1 MKYKLI
7 LKSSVVHQYDKGGA
21 VMTQDFLGPLGRCPQ
36 RIRGRDDFEDRDEKW
51 GSDEEINDLDAEISS
66 SDDDDDDDAER
77 DDVDEASKLP
87 VEGLGMPPTS
97 GVFKK
102 RRNSEA
108 LASNVKRPRSSLSG
122 SSSAATSLPQRWR
135 ELLTQLCSNIALGEE

>member
-1 MKYKLI
+1 M
-7 LKSSVVHQYDKGGA
+7 HGA
-21 VMTQDFLGPLGRCPQ
+21 VMTQEFLGPLGRCPQ
-36 RIRGRDDFEDRDEKW
+36 RKRGTDGFEDRDEKW
-51 GSDEEINDLDAEISS
+51 GSDEENNDLDAEISS
-66 SDDDDDDDAER
+66 SDDDDDDAER